1 MYFINVLEQKHLS
14 FLLLLL
20 LVLLLLANQNQ
31 HLINLQ
37 GRRFDSTLKKIQS
50 HLLLWEKPRTQEL
63 SDLIQ
68 DRLRR
73 LQNPPDCSRANKILC
88 RLSRDR
94 CGFGCELHHA
104 VFCLMMAYGTNR
116 TLIYKTEG
124 FGYSKDGFNGVFK
137 QLSNNCNEW
146 PEATHNF
153 WPGKK
158 GGPTFCV
165 INFCVIHPFF
175 AFFAK
180 KLHPR
185 FVSYTKSLI
194 VSHT

>member
-1 MYFINVLEQKHLS
+1 MALS
-14 FLLLLL
+14 VWKLGQGLKPPVDGIFYQ
-20 LVLLLLANQNQ
+20 VFGFWTFFRHHNFQ
-31 HLINLQ
+31 HEI
-37 GRRFDSTLKKIQS
+37 DAWESTV
-50 HLLLWEKPRTQEL
+50 
-63 SDLIQ
+63 
-68 DRLRR
+68 
-73 LQNPPDCSRANKILC
+73 
-88 RLSRDR
+88 R

-158 GGPTFCV
+158 GDQVLELRNFRDTRPRLVNTCKGMLNARANLRKLTQMSGFLPATVKSWFIVLTAIRTFMAESFTQVLRLNPPTC
-165 INFCVIHPFF
+165 
-175 AFFAK
+175 
-180 KLHPR
+180 
-185 FVSYTKSLI
+185 
-194 VSHT
+194 